1 MLEQL
6 TANPHLFWL
15 SLGGLLLAAEL
26 LGASGY
32 LLWSGVAAALV
43 GFIIWLVPLSWE
55 WQGITFAVLTI
66 VAALLWAAW
75 LRRKPDDVSANES
88 LNQRGR
94 QMIGLHGNLL
104 EQPQN
109 GFSRIRI
116 GDSTWRVSC
125 PEELNIN
132 DEVIVISVEGNTLHV
147 NKINEV
153 DKNPLN

>member
-6 TANPHLFWL
+6 MANPHLFWL

-43 GFIIWLVPLSWE
+43 GFIIWIVPLPWE
-55 WQGITFAVLTI
+55 WQGIIFAVLTI
-66 VAALLWAAW
+66 IAALLWAAW
-75 LRRKPDDVSANES
+75 LRRKPDDALTNES

-94 QMIGLHGNLL
+94 QMIGLHGTLL

-125 PEELNIN
+125 PVNLNIN
-132 DEVIVISVEGNTLHV
+132 DEVIVISVEGNTLCV
-147 NKINEV
+147 NKINE
-153 DKNPLN
+153 DKKNL